1 MRRRAKTQLKKSRQG
16 YRPRRAYSGKIP
28 RLTVTLVRR
37 KRLKENPEVSVH
49 LTNLSQRH
57 VGKRPE
63 WFDFEPLK
71 LSSRTRQ
78 CKRIYWQILADH
90 AAFRKRLIVLTAD
103 AGMGKTSFLAS
114 LYSMLEHAPKTIL
127 TLAPV
132 AVKRTPFEM
141 IRNILEQRFYIS
153 GTASYDS
160 IRQYVESAISSM
172 IPGAEWKRISECIL
186 NLWRRKVVPPPIPRR
201 KQPPSLQTVVTRLPG
216 MPVEDKTELSAF
228 DKETSE
234 EMAHLAD
241 ALTPLFKADLEH
253 NSLVIMLDDAMRYDR
268 ASLNLLSRIY
278 ASLPNLP
285 LSVVMTLPAREM
297 VPTCFKSLHA
307 DYIALQN
314 LSDEELVQL
323 TQHIITELSKS
334 REKVI
339 VPEEI
344 CRQIAQ
350 LSLGSP
356 RHAIQLT
363 LKHYNNLPH
372 YSELLERLKHTPVR
386 KAVCN
391 HLVAR
396 FKGCMESE
404 RTILRFASLLNA
416 PFTVSTMESILSTWP
431 LSEAVKI
438 DCRESL
444 RQLRRKGFID
454 KAQKP
459 YGTNTTTYV
468 FNLEYERMI
477 IAESASAAI
486 REHVYRTAPQ
496 WYALNNV
503 NRRFDE
509 VIGDLWS
516 KNGSFAEASHYYVRA
531 AYGAYRRS
539 QLPRARRLFRKLLS
553 SIPEDNLSRR
563 IQYSLDNADIV
574 FRLGVIDEAFLLCR
588 RASHYAQQ
596 LSSYAQSARAYIQMA
611 SMLIEIGSIRHV
623 RRYMSYA
630 RALLNRESDPQ
641 TLCMYHATS
650 SRLAMLRM
658 DFAKAANH
666 IAQAESCMADFSIPP
681 HDLSN
686 LRYLKARLEALT
698 GNPAHAL
705 KMFDEIAAQ
714 SSSNGDIQ
722 TEGLCLCSA
731 GQIHLMIGDITEALE
746 SWNKAL
752 GLAQEMNDVI
762 MHASLLGDIADSAI
776 ALEAHRTAQNASEQC
791 MNMAQQTHQKAL
803 IARCMGHTACLQLA
817 AGQPDKAFR
826 CLHKSL
832 KSAHALRNRP
842 LCLHTQMLLCIYH
855 IKTASPQNRAATA
868 EKIFAHL
875 RRSAEKSP
883 LYMCKFL
890 PFQARY
896 LIHNHQIADAR
907 RVLVDLQNI
916 LRGLGFEKACDKVQ
930 LQIDRLDMA

>member
-1 MRRRAKTQLKKSRQG
+1 MAKKQLKKSRHD

-28 RLTVTLVRR
+28 RLTVTLVRH
-37 KRLKENPEVSVH
+37 KRLKENPEVRVH
-49 LTNLSQRH
+49 LTNMSQRH
-57 VGKRPE
+57 AGKRPE

-78 CKRIYWQILADH
+78 CKRIYWQILSDH
-90 AAFRKRLIVLTAD
+90 AAYRKRLIVLTAD

-114 LYSMLEHAPKTIL
+114 LYSMLEHAPRTIL

-141 IRNILEQRFYIS
+141 VRNILEQRFYIS

-160 IRQYVESAISSM
+160 IKQYVESAIGSM
-172 IPGAEWKRISECIL
+172 IPGAEGKRICESIL
-186 NLWRRKVVPPPIPRR
+186 NLWRKKVVPPPIPRK
-201 KQPPSLQTVVTRLPG
+201 KQPPSLQTVVTRMPG
-216 MPVEDKTELSAF
+216 MPTADDQEISAF

-234 EMAHLAD
+234 AMTRLAD
-241 ALTPLFKADLEH
+241 ALTPLFKADLER

-278 ASLPNLP
+278 QSLPNLP
-285 LSVVMTLPAREM
+285 LSFVMTLPSREM
-297 VPTCFKSLHA
+297 LPTCFKSLHA
-307 DYIALQN
+307 DYVALQN

-323 TQHIITELSKS
+323 TQHIIMELSKS

-356 RHAIQLT
+356 KHAIQLT

-372 YSELLERLKHTPVR
+372 YSELLEQLKHTPVR
-386 KAVCN
+386 KTVCN

-396 FKGCMESE
+396 FKSCPESE
-404 RTILRFASLLNA
+404 RMILRFASLLNA
-416 PFTVSTMESILSTWP
+416 PFTVSTMESILTTWP
-431 LSEAVKI
+431 QPEVAAT

-454 KAQKP
+454 KAQKS
-459 YGTNTTTYV
+459 YGANTTTYV

-477 IAESASAAI
+477 IAESASPAI

-516 KNGSFAEASHYYVRA
+516 LNGSHAEASHYYVRA
-531 AYGAYRRS
+531 AYSAYRRS
-539 QLPRARRLFRKLLS
+539 QLPKARRLFRKLLS

-596 LSSYAQSARAYIQMA
+596 ISSYAQSARAYIQMA

-641 TLCMYHATS
+641 TLCMYHATA
-650 SRLAMLRM
+650 SRLEMLRFN
-658 DFAKAANH
+658 FAKASNH
-666 IAQAESCMADFSIPP
+666 LAQAREYTEQFTIPP
-681 HDLSN
+681 HDMYY
-686 LRYLKARLEALT
+686 LRYLEARLEAWM

-705 KMFDEIAAQ
+705 SMYEEIAAQ
-714 SSSNGDIQ
+714 SSSHGDIQ
-722 TEGLCLCSA
+722 IEGLCLCSA

-746 SWNKAL
+746 SWNRAL
-752 GLAQEMNDVI
+752 GLAQEMNDII

-776 ALEAHRTAQNASEQC
+776 ALDANRTAQNASEQC

-803 IARCMGHTACLQLA
+803 IARCLGHTASLQLA
-817 AGQPDKAFR
+817 AGEPDKAYR

-842 LCLHTQMLLCIYH
+842 LCLHNQMLLCTYH
-855 IKTASPQNRAATA
+855 IRNASPENSTATA
-868 EKIFAHL
+868 QKLFAHL
-875 RRSAEKSP
+875 RHSAEKYP
-883 LYMCKFL
+883 LFMCEFL
-890 PFQARY
+890 PLQARY
-896 LIHNHQIADAR
+896 LMHHHQISEAR
-907 RVLVDLQNI
+907 RVLVELQNI
-916 LRGLGFEKACDKVQ
+916 LHGLGFEKACDKVQ